1 MNHYQ
6 TELLKVINY
15 WKNSDL
21 IENEWYF
28 ENFRQNFIDNLSS
41 AKAFENLDFTM
52 GYLLAETDESTAV
65 EILQTLINLAVR
77 SDTTQIP
84 EIILENYHQLSLKFS
99 DVYYQLKVLELLDYY
114 RLGINEQIIFENR

>member
-41 AKAFENLDFTM
+41 AEAFENLDFTM

-99 DVYYQLKVLELLDYY
+99 DVYYQSKVLELLDYY

>member
-99 DVYYQLKVLELLDYY
+99 DVYYQSKVLELLDYY